1 MKLLTASDVENL
13 NGSILSSVR
22 EKEMKESDEGGT
34 RESERVRE
42 IERRVKRDIKREK
55 EKT

>member
-22 EKEMKESDEGGT
+22 EKKMKESDEGGT